1 MLPYRCELKK
11 TTLYK
16 VSSKGLQSAYL
27 NNKHCLFS
35 RGQKHQTTISHW
47 AMLALL
53 SVTGA
58 LALASKLSQPCQSRR
73 TQLFSFGVSSMFGV
87 SSLFPT
93 TLTRNSH
100 FGTFLLLIFFW
111 CMDEGDYAPCKPRIS
126 MFFKGPVIAVVL
138 SKNIPMSRKMR
149 CLD

>member
-1 MLPYRCELKK
+1 
-11 TTLYK
+11 
-16 VSSKGLQSAYL
+16 
-27 NNKHCLFS
+27 
-35 RGQKHQTTISHW
+35 
-47 AMLALL
+47 
-53 SVTGA
+53 
-58 LALASKLSQPCQSRR
+58 
-73 TQLFSFGVSSMFGV
+73 MFGV

-100 FGTFLLLIFFW
+100 FGTFLLLLFFG